1 MPITGSIYQSELINQ
16 VKAFNP
22 DLKYKDDIILEY
34 KKETDSVIMFSS
46 NISSFDKE
54 VFLIYYDKV
63 ICITFICLLVSVF
76 FITIFNKN

>member
-34 KKETDSVIMFSS
+34 EKETDSVIMFSS

-54 VFLIYYDKV
+54 VFLIYYDIV